1 MADLLNIKKYDYF
14 EQSFQAEF
22 AGNPFDIEL
31 IVQVKCP
38 DGSIKTVYGFYDGEN
53 TFAFRFMPE
62 QLGEYSY
69 QTICQH
75 NELNNKTGE
84 FICIENDENNHGRVK
99 VCDKYWFSYE
109 DGTPYFPTGTTCY
122 AWIHQSPDMQ
132 AQTIKTLLDGCFNK
146 VRMCVFPKWYEYNHS
161 QPYIYPFEGNP
172 KSGFDYDKP
181 NVSFF
186 KHLDNCIIQLKKIG
200 VEADVILFHPYENEE
215 WQFNFMTPEQ
225 DLRYIKYITAR
236 LSAFHNVWWSLANE
250 YDLIRTGYKKKKSAW
265 AKLAKTLRELDC
277 FNHLISIHQ
286 LNKMFDHKN
295 KYITHCSIQRT
306 ELFLTAEYTDTWREK
321 YGKPVIIDECVYEG
335 NLNSWWG
342 GITAEEMVRRFWEAT
357 ARGGYLSHGE
367 SYLTSDEKIWWSHGG
382 TLVGESQQRIKFL
395 RQIMLECPDI
405 KITSESGTSNT
416 ARGIAGTNT
425 QLIYLGNYQPCNYSF
440 TLLGNAKYRIKII
453 DTWNMSVD
461 ELPDLYEKNVT
472 VDLPSKPYMAILC
485 VAENKA
491 EGTKFTRDSV
501 FEEMKFTVGGRK
513 MLKFLKKICAP
524 YYSGMLQFT
533 VNQCSKQAG
542 GILDGKAGDGI
553 LTIVNEN
560 KFFKGMLQLITGVL
574 FRR

>member
-1 MADLLNIKKYDYF
+1 MNIKKYEYF
-14 EQSFQAEF
+14 EQSFQAAF
-22 AGNPFDIEL
+22 TGNPFDIDL
-31 IVQVKCP
+31 AVIVKCP
-38 DGSIKTVYGFYDGEN
+38 DESIKKVYGFYDGEN
-53 TFAFRFMPE
+53 TFSFRFMAE
-62 QLGEYSY
+62 QTGEYSY
-69 QTICQH
+69 KTECKI
-75 NELNNKTGE
+75 EGLNNQTGK
-84 FICIENDENNHGRVK
+84 FICVANDESNHGKVT

-122 AWIHQSPDMQ
+122 AWIHQSLELQ
-132 AQTIKTLLDGCFNK
+132 AQTIQTLSNGCFNK

-161 QPYIYPFEGNP
+161 EPYIYPFEGNE
-172 KSGFDYDKP
+172 KTGFDYDKP

-186 KHLDNCIIQLKKIG
+186 KHLDNCIMQLEKIG
-200 VEADVILFHPYENEE
+200 VEADVILFHPYENDN

-225 DLRYIKYITAR
+225 DLRYLKYITAR

-250 YDLIRTGYKKKKSAW
+250 YDLIRTGYKKKKSSW
-265 AKLAKTLRELDC
+265 NRLIETVSNYDC

-286 LNKMFDHKN
+286 LNKIFDYKN

-335 NLNSWWG
+335 NLNSWWD

-367 SYLTSDEKIWWSHGG
+367 TYLTEDEKIWWSHGG
-382 TLVGESQQRIKFL
+382 SLIGKSPQRIKFL
-395 RQIMLECPDI
+395 RQIMLECSDM

-416 ARGIAGTNT
+416 ARGIADTNT
-425 QLIYLGNYQPCNYSF
+425 QLIYLGNYQPYNYSF
-440 TLLGNAKYRIKII
+440 TLLGNSKYKIKII
-453 DTWNMSVD
+453 DTWNMTVD
-461 ELPDLYEKNVT
+461 ELPDLYERNVT

-485 VAENKA
+485 TAKEKA
-491 EGTKFTRDSV
+491 DSSAFTRDSV

-560 KFFKGMLQLITGVL
+560 KFLKGMFQLTTGVL
-574 FRR
+574 FRRR

>member
-1 MADLLNIKKYDYF
+1 MNIKKYEYF
-14 EQSFQAEF
+14 EQSFQAAF
-22 AGNPFDIEL
+22 TGNPFDIDL
-31 IVQVKCP
+31 AVIVKCP
-38 DGSIKTVYGFYDGEN
+38 DESTKKIYGFYDGEN
-53 TFAFRFMPE
+53 TFTFRFMPE
-62 QLGEYSY
+62 QAGEYSY
-69 QTICQH
+69 KIECKI
-75 NELNNKTGE
+75 ESLNNQTGK
-84 FICIENDENNHGRVK
+84 FICVANDENNHGKVK
-99 VCDKYWFSYE
+99 VCDKYWFSYD

-122 AWIHQSPDMQ
+122 AWIHQSLELQ
-132 AQTIKTLLDGCFNK
+132 AQTIQTLSNGCFNK

-161 QPYIYPFEGNP
+161 EPYIYPFEGNE
-172 KSGFDYDKP
+172 KTGFDYDKP

-186 KHLDNCIIQLKKIG
+186 KHLDNCIMQLEKIG
-200 VEADVILFHPYENEE
+200 VEADVILFHPYENDN

-225 DLRYIKYITAR
+225 DLRYLKYITAR

-250 YDLIRTGYKKKKSAW
+250 YDLIRTGYKKKKSSW
-265 AKLAKTLRELDC
+265 NRLIETVSNYDC

-286 LNKMFDHKN
+286 LNEMFDYKN

-321 YGKPVIIDECVYEG
+321 YGKPLIIDECVYEG

-367 SYLTSDEKIWWSHGG
+367 TYLTEDEKIWWSHGG
-382 TLVGESQQRIKFL
+382 SLIGESPQRIKFL
-395 RQIMLECPDI
+395 RQIMLECSDI

-416 ARGIAGTNT
+416 ARGIADTNT
-425 QLIYLGNYQPCNYSF
+425 QLIYLGNYQPYNYSF
-440 TLLGNAKYRIKII
+440 TLLGNSKYKIKII
-453 DTWNMSVD
+453 DTWNMTVD
-461 ELPDLYEKNVT
+461 ELPDIYKGNVT
-472 VDLPSKPYMAILC
+472 VKLPSKPYMAILC
-485 VAENKA
+485 TAEEKA
-491 EGTKFTRDSV
+491 EHSRFTRDSV

-560 KFFKGMLQLITGVL
+560 KFLKGMFQLTTGVL
-574 FRR
+574 FRRR

>member
-1 MADLLNIKKYDYF
+1 MNIKKYEYF
-14 EQSFQAEF
+14 EQSFQAAF
-22 AGNPFDIEL
+22 TGNPFDIDL
-31 IVQVKCP
+31 AVIVKCP
-38 DGSIKTVYGFYDGEN
+38 DESTKKIYGFYDGEN
-53 TFAFRFMPE
+53 TFTFRFMPE
-62 QLGEYSY
+62 QTGEYSY
-69 QTICQH
+69 KTECKI
-75 NELNNKTGE
+75 EGLNNQTGK
-84 FICIENDENNHGRVK
+84 FICVANDENNHGKVK
-99 VCDKYWFSYE
+99 VCDKYWFSYD

-122 AWIHQSPDMQ
+122 AWIHQSLELR
-132 AQTIKTLLDGCFNK
+132 AQTIQTLSNGCFNK

-161 QPYIYPFEGNP
+161 QPYIYPFEGNE
-172 KSGFDYDKP
+172 KTGFDYDKP

-186 KHLDNCIIQLKKIG
+186 KHLDNCIMQLEKIG
-200 VEADVILFHPYENEE
+200 VEADVILFHPYENDN

-225 DLRYIKYITAR
+225 DLRYLKYITAR

-250 YDLIRTGYKKKKSAW
+250 YDLIRTGYKKKKSSW
-265 AKLAKTLRELDC
+265 NRLIETVSNYDC

-286 LNKMFDHKN
+286 LNKMFDYKN
-295 KYITHCSIQRT
+295 KCITHCSIQRT

-367 SYLTSDEKIWWSHGG
+367 TYLTEDKKIWWSHGG
-382 TLVGESQQRIKFL
+382 SLIGESPQRIKFL
-395 RQIMLECPDI
+395 RQIMHECPNI

-416 ARGIAGTNT
+416 ARGIADTNT
-425 QLIYLGNYQPCNYSF
+425 QLIYLGNYQPYNYSF
-440 TLLGNAKYRIKII
+440 TLLGNSKYKIKII
-453 DTWNMSVD
+453 DTWNMTVD
-461 ELPDLYEKNVT
+461 ELPDLYERNVT
-472 VDLPSKPYMAILC
+472 VDLPSKPYMAILGT
-485 VAENKA
+485 AKEKA
-491 EGTKFTRDSV
+491 DSSAFTRDSV

-560 KFFKGMLQLITGVL
+560 KFLKGMFQLTTGVL
-574 FRR
+574 FRRR

>member
-1 MADLLNIKKYDYF
+1 MNIKKYEYF
-14 EQSFQAEF
+14 EQSFQAAF
-22 AGNPFDIEL
+22 TGNPFDMDLAVI
-31 IVQVKCP
+31 VKCP
-38 DGSIKTVYGFYDGEN
+38 DESTKKIYGFYDGEN
-53 TFAFRFMPE
+53 IFTFRFMPE
-62 QLGEYSY
+62 QIGEYSY
-69 QTICQH
+69 KTICKI
-75 NELNNKTGE
+75 NKLNNKTGS
-84 FICIENDENNHGRVK
+84 FTCIKNDESNHGKVK

-122 AWIHQSPDMQ
+122 AWIHQSLELQ
-132 AQTIKTLLDGCFNK
+132 AQTIQTLSNGCFNK

-161 QPYIYPFEGNP
+161 EPYIYPFEGNEQT
-172 KSGFDYDKP
+172 GFDYDKP

-186 KHLDNCIIQLKKIG
+186 KHLDNCIMQLEKIG
-200 VEADVILFHPYENEE
+200 VEADVILFHPYENDN

-225 DLRYIKYITAR
+225 DLRYLKYITAR

-250 YDLIRTGYKKKKSAW
+250 YDLIRTGYKKKKSSW
-265 AKLAKTLRELDC
+265 NRLIETVSNYDC

-286 LNKMFDHKN
+286 LNKIFDYKN

-367 SYLTSDEKIWWSHGG
+367 TYLTEDEKIWWSHGG
-382 TLVGESQQRIKFL
+382 SLIGKSPQRIKFL
-395 RQIMLECPDI
+395 RQIMLECSDM

-416 ARGIAGTNT
+416 ARGIADTNT
-425 QLIYLGNYQPCNYSF
+425 QLIYLGNYQPYNYSF
-440 TLLGNAKYRIKII
+440 TLLGNSKYKIKII
-453 DTWNMSVD
+453 DTWNMTVD
-461 ELPDLYEKNVT
+461 ELPDLYERNVT

-485 VAENKA
+485 TAKEKA
-491 EGTKFTRDSV
+491 DSSVFTRDSV

-553 LTIVNEN
+553 LTVVNEN
-560 KFFKGMLQLITGVL
+560 KFFKGMFQLTTGVL
-574 FRR
+574 FRRR

>member
-1 MADLLNIKKYDYF
+1 MNIKKFDYF
-14 EQSFQAEF
+14 EQSFSAAF
-22 AGNPFDIEL
+22 TGNPFDIDL
-31 IVQVKCP
+31 AVIVKCP
-38 DGSIKTVYGFYDGEN
+38 DESTKKIYGFYDGEN
-53 TFAFRFMPE
+53 TFSFRFMPE
-62 QLGEYSY
+62 QTGEYSY
-69 QTICQH
+69 KTECKI
-75 NELNNKTGE
+75 EGLNNQTGK
-84 FICIENDENNHGRVK
+84 FICVANDENNHGKVK
-99 VCDKYWFSYE
+99 VCDKYWFSYD

-122 AWIHQSPDMQ
+122 AWIHQSLELQ
-132 AQTIKTLLDGCFNK
+132 AQTIQTLSNGCFNK

-161 QPYIYPFEGNP
+161 QPYIYPFEGNE
-172 KSGFDYDKP
+172 KTGFDYDKP

-186 KHLDNCIIQLKKIG
+186 KHLDNCIMQLEKIG
-200 VEADVILFHPYENEE
+200 VEADVILFHPYENDN

-225 DLRYIKYITAR
+225 DLRYLKYITAR

-250 YDLIRTGYKKKKSAW
+250 YDLIRTGYKKKKSSW
-265 AKLAKTLRELDC
+265 NRLIETVSNYDC
-277 FNHLISIHQ
+277 SNHLISIHK
-286 LNKMFDHKN
+286 LNKMFDYKN

-342 GITAEEMVRRFWEAT
+342 GITAEEMVRRFWDAT

-367 SYLTSDEKIWWSHGG
+367 TYLTEDKKIWWSHGG
-382 TLVGESQQRIKFL
+382 SLIGKSPQRIKIL
-395 RQIMLECPDI
+395 RQIMHECPNI

-416 ARGIAGTNT
+416 ARGIADTNT
-425 QLIYLGNYQPCNYSF
+425 QLIYLGNYQPYNYSF
-440 TLLGNAKYRIKII
+440 TLLGNSKYKIKII
-453 DTWNMSVD
+453 DTWNMTVD
-461 ELPDLYEKNVT
+461 ELPDLYERNVT

-485 VAENKA
+485 TAKEKA
-491 EGTKFTRDSV
+491 DSSAFTRDSV

-513 MLKFLKKICAP
+513 MLKLLKKICAP

-560 KFFKGMLQLITGVL
+560 KFLKGMFQLTTGVL
-574 FRR
+574 FRRR

>member
-1 MADLLNIKKYDYF
+1 MNIKKFDYF
-14 EQSFQAEF
+14 EQSFSAAF
-22 AGNPFDIEL
+22 TGNPFDIDL
-31 IVQVKCP
+31 AVIVKCP
-38 DGSIKTVYGFYDGEN
+38 DESTKKIYGFYDGEN
-53 TFAFRFMPE
+53 TFSFRFMPE
-62 QLGEYSY
+62 QTGEYSY
-69 QTICQH
+69 KTEYKI
-75 NELNNKTGE
+75 EGLNNQTGK
-84 FICIENDENNHGRVK
+84 FICVANDENNHGKVK
-99 VCDKYWFSYE
+99 VCDKYWFSYD

-122 AWIHQSPDMQ
+122 AWIHQSLELQ
-132 AQTIKTLLDGCFNK
+132 AQTIQTLSNGCFNK

-161 QPYIYPFEGNP
+161 QPYIYPFEGNE
-172 KSGFDYDKP
+172 KTGFDYDKP

-186 KHLDNCIIQLKKIG
+186 KHLDNCIMQLEKIG
-200 VEADVILFHPYENEE
+200 VEADVILFHPYENDN

-225 DLRYIKYITAR
+225 DLRYLKYITAR

-250 YDLIRTGYKKKKSAW
+250 YDLIRTGYKKKKSSW
-265 AKLAKTLRELDC
+265 NRLIETVSNYDC
-277 FNHLISIHQ
+277 SNHLISIHQ
-286 LNKMFDHKN
+286 LNKMFDYKN

-367 SYLTSDEKIWWSHGG
+367 TYLTEDKKIWWSHGG
-382 TLVGESQQRIKFL
+382 SLIGKSPQRIKFL
-395 RQIMLECPDI
+395 RQIMHECPNI

-416 ARGIAGTNT
+416 ARGIADTNT
-425 QLIYLGNYQPCNYSF
+425 QLIYLGNYQPYNYSF
-440 TLLGNAKYRIKII
+440 TLLGNSKYKIKII
-453 DTWNMSVD
+453 DTWNMTVD
-461 ELPDLYEKNVT
+461 ELPDLYERNVT

-485 VAENKA
+485 TAKEKA
-491 EGTKFTRDSV
+491 DSSAFTRDSV

-513 MLKFLKKICAP
+513 MLKLLKKICAP

-560 KFFKGMLQLITGVL
+560 KFLKGMFQLTTGVL
-574 FRR
+574 FRRR

>member
-1 MADLLNIKKYDYF
+1 MNIKKYEYF
-14 EQSFQAEF
+14 EQSFQAAF
-22 AGNPFDIEL
+22 TGNPFDIDL
-31 IVQVKCP
+31 AVIVKCP
-38 DGSIKTVYGFYDGEN
+38 DESTKKIYGFYDGEN
-53 TFAFRFMPE
+53 TFTFRFMPE
-62 QLGEYSY
+62 QTGEYSY
-69 QTICQH
+69 KTECKI
-75 NELNNKTGE
+75 EGLNNQTGK
-84 FICIENDENNHGRVK
+84 FICVANDENNHGKVK
-99 VCDKYWFSYE
+99 VCDKYWFSYD

-122 AWIHQSPDMQ
+122 AWIHQSLELQ
-132 AQTIKTLLDGCFNK
+132 AQTIQTLSNGYFNK

-161 QPYIYPFEGNP
+161 QPYIYPFEGNE
-172 KSGFDYDKP
+172 KTGFDYDKP

-186 KHLDNCIIQLKKIG
+186 KHLDNCIMQLEKIG
-200 VEADVILFHPYENEE
+200 VEADVILFHPYENDN

-225 DLRYIKYITAR
+225 DLRYLKYITAR

-250 YDLIRTGYKKKKSAW
+250 YDLIRTGYKKKKSSW
-265 AKLAKTLRELDC
+265 NRLIETVSNYDC

-286 LNKMFDHKN
+286 LNKIFDYKN

-367 SYLTSDEKIWWSHGG
+367 TYLTEDEKIWWSHGG
-382 TLVGESQQRIKFL
+382 SLIGKSPQRIKFL
-395 RQIMLECPDI
+395 RQIMLECSDI

-416 ARGIAGTNT
+416 ARGIADTNT
-425 QLIYLGNYQPCNYSF
+425 QLIYLGNYQPYNYSF
-440 TLLGNAKYRIKII
+440 TLLGNSKYKIKII
-453 DTWNMSVD
+453 DTWNMTVD
-461 ELPDLYEKNVT
+461 ELPDLYERNVT

-485 VAENKA
+485 TAKEKA
-491 EGTKFTRDSV
+491 DSSAFTRDSV

-560 KFFKGMLQLITGVL
+560 KFLKGMFQLTTGVL
-574 FRR
+574 FRRR